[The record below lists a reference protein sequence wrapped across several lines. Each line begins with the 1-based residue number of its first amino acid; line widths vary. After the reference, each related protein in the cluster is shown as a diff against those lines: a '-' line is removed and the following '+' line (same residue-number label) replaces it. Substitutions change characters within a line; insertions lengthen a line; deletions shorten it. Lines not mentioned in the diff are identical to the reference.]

1 MPFVPAPGVISL
13 DAIWSLDNQPVEN
26 TFNYHFGGTIDY
38 GLLHGIATTYFS
50 WVAAT
55 LSAWPT
61 NCSVQKAYI
70 RDLTSQNSV
79 VGEFQPAAPLVGT
92 ATGTVLPNSCTIAIK
107 RETQRAGRANRGRVY
122 WLALREAD
130 RADDNHII
138 PGRANGFR
146 DDLITLM
153 TSQLS
158 DNAVTEVILH
168 RKLGTFTPITGYVC
182 TDYTIDNQRR
192 RLPDHNRHH

>member
-1 MPFVPAPGVISL
+1 MPFVPAPGIVQF
-13 DAIWSLDNQPVEN
+13 DGIWSLDGQNVEN
-26 TFNYHFGGTIDY
+26 TFNYKKGGAITYAD
-38 GLLHGIATTYFS
+38 LQAMATTYFN

-61 NCSVQKAYI
+61 NCQVVKAYV
-70 RDLTSQNSV
+70 RDLTSASSV
-79 VGEFQPAAPLVGT
+79 VGEFKPVVPLVGS

-107 RETQRAGRANRGRVY
+107 RQTQHAGRANRGRVY

-138 PGRANGFR
+138 PARADSFAA
-146 DDLITLM
+146 DLNTLM
-153 TSQLS
+153 ASQLA
-158 DNAVTEVILH
+158 DNAATEVILH
-168 RKLGTFTPITGYVC
+168 RKFGTSTDVTSYLL